1 MTMNELEKEI
11 VKQVKASIADWI
23 SKMLVDQYNSPLRQ
37 LVSDVFAEQ
46 RSNVEKIMQS
56 VLGEVLNSK
65 EFKVTVKEEFQRK
78 IAKNLV
84 GYLEWTV
91 EKAANELKAN
101 PIMKAKMILAIEN
114 IINEN
119 QSNL

>member
-1 MTMNELEKEI
+1 
-11 VKQVKASIADWI
+11 
-23 SKMLVDQYNSPLRQ
+23 MLVDQYNSPLRQ

-84 GYLEWTV
+84 GYLE
-91 EKAANELKAN
+91 
-101 PIMKAKMILAIEN
+101 
-114 IINEN
+114 
-119 QSNL
+119 